1 MKEGTRY
8 CDSVLSVYL
17 CFHPGYCE
25 YHMHAAAAAVVAEV
39 LQTRVQGLTK
49 RKADREQIWARK
61 RAEYLLRWRLA
72 QLVVDV
78 AGL

>member
-1 MKEGTRY
+1 
-8 CDSVLSVYL
+8 
-17 CFHPGYCE
+17 
-25 YHMHAAAAAVVAEV
+25 MHAAAAAVVAEV